1 MAEKQR
7 VVFDMSPKL
16 VEQIDQQA
24 ERELLSRS
32 AWLRRTIR
40 AALIRAVA
48 ADAAKATGEPEQQ
61 ADALVEPYRKLR
73 DALVRAVVDDA
84 KAAADEVRP

>member
-24 ERELLSRS
+24 ERELLTRS
-32 AWLRRTIR
+32 AWLRRTVR
-40 AALIRAVA
+40 AGLVRALA
-48 ADAAKATGEPEQQ
+48 ADIAKATGEPEQQ
-61 ADALVEPYRKLR
+61 AGDPYRSFR

-84 KAAADEVRP
+84 KAANEEARS